1 MKEIFY
7 RTLLNDKIKI
17 EPKYLSSDYRT
28 SILYNKLKSSVEG
41 VCSRHGYIKENSV
54 EIYKVSPGVVDLIGL
69 NGYIV
74 FDVYYYADVCNPLV
88 GNIIKAK
95 VINVNKFGILAE
107 IEPILEIVIAKNSV
121 NILSD
126 SNIDLEIIAPGDYI
140 NVEIIGKKFELND
153 KKISIIGR
161 VVSNLSDKKGGG
173 TSSQFIKN
181 QIPLEDEEENEEPIQ
196 EEEQDEND
204 EDNEEE
210 NEEDDEVSSNGSNAV
225 SKGKESGNFFD
236 SENEFSDNYEFYG
249 GDTDEENSSGEE
261 SD

>member
-41 VCSRHGYIKENSV
+41 ICSRHGYIKENSV

-126 SNIDLEIIAPGDYI
+126 SNIDLENIVPGDYI

-161 VVSNLSDKKGGG
+161 VVSNVLEKKGG
-173 TSSQFIKN
+173 TSSQIQKN
-181 QIPLEDEEENEEPIQ
+181 QIPLEDEEENEEIIQ
-196 EEEQDEND
+196 ED
-204 EDNEEE
+204 EDDDNEDEDEEE
-210 NEEDDEVSSNGSNAV
+210 NEQEGEPNSEPSTPL

-236 SENEFSDNYEFYG
+236 SEKEFSDNYEFYSG
-249 GDTDEENSSGEE
+249 DDTDEENSSGDE